1 MFAIARQAR
10 VGLEVQATAA
20 GITIVRARCHEHLD
34 RLTNRSRS
42 PGGTGHVSVALSSL
56 PDKWLL
62 DHVDDEALQCVVSLV
77 VEVHAVARDVIRA
90 ERVEE

>member
-20 GITIVRARCHEHLD
+20 GITI
-34 RLTNRSRS
+34 
-42 PGGTGHVSVALSSL
+42 
-56 PDKWLL
+56 DKWLL
-62 DHVDDEALQCVVSLV
+62 DHVDDEALQCVVSVV